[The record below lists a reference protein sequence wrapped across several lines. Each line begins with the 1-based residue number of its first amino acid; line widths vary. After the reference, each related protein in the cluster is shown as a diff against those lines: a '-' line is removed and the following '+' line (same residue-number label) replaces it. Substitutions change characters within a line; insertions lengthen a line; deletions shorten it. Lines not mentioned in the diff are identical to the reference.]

1 MTKNCC
7 RKEVVKTDQAPQPIG
22 PYSAAVKGG
31 HFLFTAGQIGIDPQT
46 GEIVHGG
53 VEAETRQ
60 VMKNISALLAAAGTG
75 FERVVKTTIFLRDM
89 NDFAKVNAIY
99 GEFFPKEPP
108 ARSTVQVAALP
119 KGAAVEIEVIA
130 LLAEDDSCC

>member
-1 MTKNCC
+1 MSRQCC
-7 RKEVVKTDQAPQPIG
+7 RKEVVTTDQAPKPIG

-31 HFLFTAGQIGIDPQT
+31 HFVFTAGQIGIDPQT
-46 GEIVHGG
+46 GEIVQGG
-53 VEAETRQ
+53 IEAETRQ
-60 VMKNISALLAAAGTG
+60 VMKNLRALLEAAGTN
-75 FERVVKTTIFLRDM
+75 FEGVVKTTIFLRDM

-99 GEFFPKEPP
+99 GEFFPSEPP

-130 LLAEDDSCC
+130 LLPEDNSCC